1 MDNLV
6 IILVATLIAAT
17 PLIAAALGGMF
28 SERSGV
34 VNIGLEG
41 MMTAGAFGG
50 VVTVL
55 LIEKAPIWQALTFQV
70 GGTTFS
76 LVLIV
81 GLIAGAL
88 LGAAFGLLHAYL
100 SITVKT
106 DQTVSGVA
114 INMITLGLFVYLTL
128 IMFNSTQTPNIQSYH
143 AKFLDNSIYLITI
156 FVFVLVIISW
166 YIFKYTKFG
175 MHIDA
180 VGENPAAADAMGIN
194 VNRVRY
200 QAVIISGALAGV
212 GGVAIAYTASNNF
225 SPSTVAGKGFIAL
238 AVLLFAKRHS
248 FGIVG
253 AGIFFGFAISAAT
266 VIPIIFP
273 EMKIDSIYF
282 VILPYILT
290 IIAITAFSRRS
301 HDPKALGKAYDKE
314 VR

>member
-6 IILVATLIAAT
+6 IILVATLVAAT

-50 VVTVL
+50 VITVL
-55 LIEKAPIWQALTFQV
+55 LIEKAPIWQALTFQI
-70 GGTTFS
+70 GDITFS
-76 LVLIV
+76 LVLVV
-81 GLIAGAL
+81 GLIAGAA
-88 LGAAFGLLHAYL
+88 LGALFGWLHAFL
-100 SITVKT
+100 SISVKT
-106 DQTVSGVA
+106 DQTIAGVA
-114 INMITLGLFVYLTL
+114 INMITLGLFVYFTL
-128 IMFNSTQTPNIQSYH
+128 VMFNSTQTPNIQAYH
-143 AKFLDNSIYLITI
+143 AKFFNNQVYLISL
-156 FVFVLVIISW
+156 FVFFLVFVSW
-166 YIFKYTKFG
+166 YVFKYTKFG
-175 MHIDA
+175 MHVDA

-194 VNRVRY
+194 VKKVRY
-200 QAVIISGALAGV
+200 QAVIISGALAGI
-212 GGVAIAYTASNNF
+212 GGVAVAFTASNNF
-225 SPSTVAGKGFIAL
+225 SSTTIAGKGFIAL

-273 EMKIDSIYF
+273 EMQIDAIYF

-290 IIAITAFSRRS
+290 IIALVAFSRKS
-301 HDPKALGKAYDKE
+301 SDPKALGKAYDKE
-314 VR
+314 MR